1 MLSEKEAITILEL
14 NQVQSKVIPLGS
26 QNNIK
31 AKFSNGYSFHIKPD
45 ESKPGHL
52 YAYLNDHKSGVLIT
66 WNEINH
72 KSLNLAIKNI
82 RELIDVDIQ
91 ETNLEAGIIKEIGTA
106 HLNDNQETQSEQ
118 INIQERKL
126 EKKLLNRQP
135 WYTPTIVLL
144 SFLLVVFGY
153 FAANRLI
160 AVCNR
165 NTLEMRSP

>member
-1 MLSEKEAITILEL
+1 MLSEEEAIAILEL
-14 NQVQSKVIPLGS
+14 NQVQSKLIPFGS

-66 WNEINH
+66 WNEISH

-91 ETNLEAGIIKEIGTA
+91 ETNLKAGSIKEIGTV

-135 WYTPTIVLL
+135 WYTPTIFLL